1 MAVLGTCAECGAP
14 ASVSYEFTMT
24 GHLLID
30 GVETTELIEFRRWVC
45 AGTPQ
50 HFLDM
55 EKDP

>member
-1 MAVLGTCAECGAP
+1 
-14 ASVSYEFTMT
+14 MT

-45 AGTPQ
+45 AGQPQ